1 MNRSQTSKFIPSPR
15 LSTLTLSPQT
25 ISFTEDVVFVVVLSF
40 KGTASYTGTYVDCIF
55 VGSSFSNKSDTS
67 ESSAVLPVHLCC
79 DGTSTMNTIP
89 GITFGGT
96 TAERVVCA
104 LYSSVKLTC
113 IVCPEDIP
121 SGTMTLHRIRSRSI
135 NGFENEYLR
144 TVSFVQNNLQL
155 TITTHLIF
163 AASMETKE
171 ELHAKHSH
179 QS

>member
-1 MNRSQTSKFIPSPR
+1 MQYLLQLITSWARNTTNVTRLNRTVTVNRSQTSKFIPSPR

-25 ISFTEDVVFVVVLSF
+25 ISFTEDVVFVVVLSS

-121 SGTMTLHRIRSRSI
+121 SGTMTLHRIIEVSMA
-135 NGFENEYLR
+135 LR
-144 TVSFVQNNLQL
+144 MSTWEQYHLYK
-155 TITTHLIF
+155 TICN
-163 AASMETKE
+163 
-171 ELHAKHSH
+171 
-179 QS
+179 